1 MGLALNLAYAR
12 QAITV
17 CYRQLTSHKPTASP
31 RAHTRV
37 NILRM
42 PQTTR
47 LLTADDQTAVAQ
59 IILDAFSALD
69 AGHDVPTYLANIDE
83 AQEVAAH
90 LFGIPKVRG
99 FGIDDGGQLVGVG
112 FLHDLG
118 DVGMAISPLA
128 VAPAAQA
135 RGVGQAILDRMV
147 EEAGDR
153 SIRLLQDAFNNGTL
167 ALYAHYGFI
176 VREQLT
182 CVTGQP
188 ADAPVNAWRAR
199 ATGDDARAEA
209 LHRRV
214 MGFDRPS
221 FPTRPIVTKHDGELD
236 GFIVPGTEYP
246 FAVAERESTL
256 KDLIRAI
263 AQEFDKPVTLAIP
276 AAHTDTLRWMLD
288 NHGRV
293 IRSMNLMIRGT
304 YTRPD
309 GARLNSGSY

>member
-1 MGLALNLAYAR
+1 
-12 QAITV
+12 
-17 CYRQLTSHKPTASP
+17 
-31 RAHTRV
+31 
-37 NILRM
+37 M
-42 PQTTR
+42 PHNTR
-47 LLTADDQTAVAQ
+47 LLVAEDRTAVAQ
-59 IILDAFSALD
+59 IILEAFGALD
-69 AGHDVPTYLANIDE
+69 TRHDVPTYLANIEE

-90 LFGIPKVRG
+90 LFGLPKVRG
-99 FGIDDGGQLVGVG
+99 FGIDDDGQLVGVG

-118 DVGMAISPLA
+118 DVGMGISPLA

-135 RGVGQAILDRMV
+135 RGVGQVILDRMI

-167 ALYAHYGFI
+167 ALYARYGFV

-188 ADAPVNAWRAR
+188 GDDSVNAWRAR
-199 ATGDDARAEA
+199 ATGDSARAEA

-221 FPTRPIVTKHDGELD
+221 FPTTPIVTKHDGELD
-236 GFIVPGTEYP
+236 GFIAPGTEYP
-246 FAVAERESTL
+246 FAIAERESTL
-256 KDLIRAI
+256 KPLIRAI
-263 AQEFDKPVTLAIP
+263 AQEFDRPVTLAIP

-293 IRSMNLMIRGT
+293 IRSMNLMVRGT
-304 YTRPD
+304 YARPD